1 MPITEN
7 TLNFLT
13 ENRQQNSKDWFHENR
28 PAYMNEVMEP
38 LVELVEAL
46 TPAML
51 DIDPHFETSPK
62 VGKTISRI
70 YRDTRFS
77 RDKSLYRDVM
87 WCGFQRPKTGKE
99 SHPGFFLEFS
109 PYRFRYG
116 CGFYQA
122 STEKMRAMRE
132 KILDDSL
139 SFLHAQS
146 AFTNQS
152 VFEMEGET
160 FKKIHYRDQP
170 LDKQNWLERR
180 NIFFV
185 HNSIDFPWLFS
196 DDMALQLGENFTLL
210 KPVYDFLLTA

>member
-1 MPITEN
+1 
-7 TLNFLT
+7 
-13 ENRQQNSKDWFHENR
+13 
-28 PAYMNEVMEP
+28 
-38 LVELVEAL
+38 
-46 TPAML
+46 ML
-51 DIDPHFETSPK
+51 DIDPHFETNPR
-62 VGKTISRI
+62 VDKTISRI

-87 WCGFQRPKTGKE
+87 WCGFQRPKIGKE

-122 STEKMRAMRE
+122 STEKMRAIRE

-170 LDKQNWLERR
+170 LEKQNWLERR

-185 HNSIDFPWLFS
+185 HNSVDFPWLFAEDLAS
-196 DDMALQLGENFTLL
+196 KLGENFTLL

>member
-13 ENRQQNSKDWFHENR
+13 ENRQANSKDWFHENR
-28 PAYMNEVMEP
+28 SAYMNDVMEP
-38 LVELVEAL
+38 LIELVEAL

-51 DIDPHFETSPK
+51 EIDSHFETSRK

-77 RDKSLYRDVM
+77 RDKSLFRDVM
-87 WCGFQRPKTGKE
+87 WCGFQRPKIGKKI
-99 SHPGFFLEFS
+99 HPGFFLEFS

-122 STEKMRAMRE
+122 GTEKMRSLRE
-132 KILDDSL
+132 KILDDSR

-146 AFTNQS
+146 AFANQS

-160 FKKIHYRDQP
+160 FKKIHYREQP
-170 LDKQNWLERR
+170 QEKQSWLERR

-196 DDMALQLGENFTLL
+196 EDLALKLGKNFALL
-210 KPVYDFLLTA
+210 KPVYDFLITA

>member
-77 RDKSLYRDVM
+77 RDKSLYRDAM
-87 WCGFQRPKTGKE
+87 WCGFQRPKIGKE

-152 VFEMEGET
+152 VFE
-160 FKKIHYRDQP
+160 KIHYRDQP

-185 HNSIDFPWLFS
+185 HNSIDFPWLCS

>member
-7 TLNFLT
+7 TLNFLI
-13 ENRQQNSKDWFHENR
+13 ENWQENSKDWFHENR
-28 PAYMNEVMEP
+28 PAYTSDVLEP
-38 LVELVEAL
+38 LTELVEAL
-46 TPAML
+46 TPVML
-51 DIDPHFETSPK
+51 DIDPHFETNPR
-62 VGKTISRI
+62 VDKTISRI

-87 WCGFQRPKTGKE
+87 WCGFQRPKIGKE

-122 STEKMRAMRE
+122 STEKMRAIRE

-170 LDKQNWLERR
+170 LEKQNWLERR

-185 HNSIDFPWLFS
+185 HNSVDFPWLFAEDLAS
-196 DDMALQLGENFTLL
+196 KLGENFTLL

>member
-7 TLNFLT
+7 TLNFLI
-13 ENRQQNSKDWFHENR
+13 ENRQENSKAWFHENR
-28 PAYMNEVMEP
+28 PAYTSDVLEP
-38 LVELVEAL
+38 LTELVEAL
-46 TPAML
+46 TPVML
-51 DIDPHFETSPK
+51 DIDPHFETNPR
-62 VGKTISRI
+62 VDKTISRI

-87 WCGFQRPKTGKE
+87 WCGFQRPKIGKE

-122 STEKMRAMRE
+122 STEKMRAIRE

-170 LDKQNWLERR
+170 LEKQNWLERR

-185 HNSIDFPWLFS
+185 HNSVDFPWLFAEDLAS
-196 DDMALQLGENFTLL
+196 KLGENFTLL